1 VLTYL
6 SRYTHRVAIA
16 NSRLL
21 SMADGKVTFRWR
33 DYRHGRRPRAMTLE
47 AGEFIRRFLLLHA
60 LPDGF
65 HRIRH
70 YGFLANGQRAAR
82 LAACRALL
90 AHRASETET
99 RAKPA
104 AKTAPAARPC
114 PCCGRPMVRVAV
126 WCHGQAPPEWPFW
139 NDSS

>member
-1 VLTYL
+1 
-6 SRYTHRVAIA
+6 
-16 NSRLL
+16 
-21 SMADGKVTFRWR
+21 MEDGKVTFRWR
-33 DYRHGRRPRAMTLE
+33 DYRHGRRPRRMTLD
-47 AGEFIRRFLLLHA
+47 AKEFIRRFLLPT

-82 LAACRALL
+82 LTVCRALL
-90 AHRASETET
+90 ADRVPETQT

-114 PCCGRPMVRVAV
+114 PCCGRPMVRIAV
-126 WCHGQAPPEWPFW
+126 WYHGQAPPGWSFRKAPFA
-139 NDSS
+139 NCIADYVPMAAVRQ